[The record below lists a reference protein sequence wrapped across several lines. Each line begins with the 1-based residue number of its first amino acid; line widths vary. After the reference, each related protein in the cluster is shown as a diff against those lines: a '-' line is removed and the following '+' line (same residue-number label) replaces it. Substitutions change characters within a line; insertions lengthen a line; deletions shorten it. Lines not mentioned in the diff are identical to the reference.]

1 MENPRSRTPV
11 PRSPSPWRV
20 PERLPLSSMLN
31 NHDHEHQQH
40 IFNARPDVL
49 RHRIMVAEFVAR
61 HSGSPINGE
70 TPTMNNSM
78 NMSNAN
84 SSSVNSSNYC
94 NNSDGGMIPDS
105 PIGSPNP
112 DSNDQHSN
120 CDMMQYQNSEN
131 GYPPSNGQNYDL
143 SNHLKR
149 GKELFSQRKQREFI
163 PDNKKDESYWDRR
176 RRNNEAAKRS
186 REKRRFNDMI
196 LEQRVVEL
204 TKENHVLK
212 AQLAAVKDKFGTN
225 GENLISVEQVLAT
238 LPSNDQVLAIKR
250 PKVIPPTLLSTS
262 PGNSQHAL
270 PLRNTQ
276 MPLSPRPPTLPPTPN
291 PIPTSVIHE
300 PMVLDG
306 KYNNQMSPNN
316 YHSDHHMSYPDH
328 HDSYPVYPYLHP
340 SHHALAAVAASH
352 LHHPLALSAGA
363 AAAAAAAA
371 GVLANNIPTSTEAS
385 HGNNNDFESSNS
397 ALNLSRSRTDSPFSA
412 VSPVEMLSGD
422 ESSPTAARSPTSGNS
437 ENYMSSSL
445 PLKLRHKTLLGDKE
459 AATAL
464 LTLQAIKQEPRASP
478 PWDGEGS
485 SDERDSGISLGVE
498 WNAAANTTGA
508 TNTTADNE
516 QNSRQRERHDS
527 ADSVRLASPTGDDN
541 LECEN
546 SQLKSQLA
554 RLASEV
560 ANLKHILTTKK
571 TNDNHATAPA
581 AGASL

>member
-1 MENPRSRTPV
+1 
-11 PRSPSPWRV
+11 
-20 PERLPLSSMLN
+20 
-31 NHDHEHQQH
+31 
-40 IFNARPDVL
+40 
-49 RHRIMVAEFVAR
+49 MVAEFVAR

-70 TPTMNNSM
+70 TPIM
-78 NMSNAN
+78 NMNGMNMAN
-84 SSSVNSSNYC
+84 NSSVNSSNYC

-112 DSNDQHSN
+112 DSVDDQHSN
-120 CDMMQYQNSEN
+120 CDMMAYQNSEN
-131 GYPPSNGQNYDL
+131 GGYSPSNGQNYDM

-212 AQLAAVKDKFGTN
+212 AQLAAVKDKYGTN

-238 LPSNDQVLAIKR
+238 LPTNEQVLAIKR
-250 PKVIPPTLLSTS
+250 PKVIPPTLLGSS

-306 KYNNQMSPNN
+306 KYNSQLSPNN
-316 YHSDHHMSYPDH
+316 YHSDHHMSYNEH
-328 HDSYPVYPYLHP
+328 HDPYSVYPYLHGAHP
-340 SHHALAAVAASH
+340 ALAAVASH

-363 AAAAAAAA
+363 AAAAAAVGA
-371 GVLANNIPTSTEAS
+371 LTSNIPTPPETNHSS
-385 HGNNNDFESSNS
+385 NDDFDTGNS
-397 ALNLSRSRTDSPFSA
+397 ALNLSRSRTESPFSA

-422 ESSPTAARSPTSGNS
+422 ESSPTAARSPTSANS
-437 ENYMSSSL
+437 ENYMSSCL

-459 AATAL
+459 AASAL
-464 LTLQAIKQEPRASP
+464 LTLQSIKQEPRASP

-485 SDERDSGISLGVE
+485 SDERDSGISLGAE
-498 WNAAANTTGA
+498 WHAAANTTG
-508 TNTTADNE
+508 TTGAPADNE
-516 QNSRQRERHDS
+516 QNTHQRERHDS
-527 ADSVRLASPTGDDN
+527 ADSVRLASPTGDN

-560 ANLKHILTTKK
+560 ATLKHILTTKK
-571 TNDNHATAPA
+571 SDGHTTATAS
-581 AGASL
+581 GASL